1 MKRAAKTRHRDRQ
14 VEGLRVRYREA
25 GTPSST
31 AVVLLHGAP
40 SSSYS
45 FREVLPVLG
54 EHAYVVAPDI
64 PGFGFSEAPPVAEY
78 AYTYEGLS
86 RVIEALLDEL
96 GVTRYVLFVTD
107 YSTPVGYFLATRR
120 PERVLG
126 LVVQNG
132 NAHDAGLGPAWDSAR
147 RFWADPTEENRA
159 ALPQWLTFEGTR
171 DTYLAGLPAEVAEL
185 HPPESWHLD
194 WERLSRP
201 GNTEVYFQFFYD
213 YRKHVAR
220 FGEIADYHARWQP
233 PCMVLWGRHD
243 PAFDIAEVLAYH
255 QALATFEAHIFDGGH
270 FLLET
275 HAAEVADLLVTFT
288 RDAIERARV
297 AV

>member
-1 MKRAAKTRHRDRQ
+1 MKHVAKTRHRHQ
-14 VEGLRVRYREA
+14 ELEGLRVQYREA
-25 GTPSST
+25 GAPSST

-45 FREVLPVLG
+45 FRDVLPVLG
-54 EHAYVVAPDI
+54 EYAYVVAPDL
-64 PGFGFSEAPPVAEY
+64 PGFGFSDAPGLEEY
-78 AYTYEGLS
+78 ECIYERLS
-86 RVIEALLDEL
+86 QVIDALLDDL
-96 GVTRYVLFVTD
+96 GVEKYVLFMTD
-107 YSTPVGYFLATRR
+107 YSTPVGYFMATRH

-132 NAHDAGLGPAWDSAR
+132 NAHEAGLGDGWDSAR
-147 RFWADPTEENRA
+147 RFWADPSEENRA
-159 ALPQWLTFEGTR
+159 ALPKWLTFEGTR
-171 DTYLAGLPAEVAEL
+171 DTYLAGLPAELADL

-194 WERLSRP
+194 WAHLSRP
-201 GNTEVYFQFFYD
+201 GNTEVYFKFFYD
-213 YRKHVAR
+213 YRNHVAR
-220 FGEIADYHARWQP
+220 FDEIAAYHAERQP
-233 PCMVLWGRHD
+233 PGLVLWGRHD

-255 QALATFEAHIFDGGH
+255 QALTTFEAHLYDAGH

-288 RDAIERARV
+288 HDAFDRARA

>member
-1 MKRAAKTRHRDRQ
+1 MQHAARTRHRDKK
-14 VEGLRVRYREA
+14 VKGLRVRYREA
-25 GTPSST
+25 GAPASS

-45 FREVLPVLG
+45 FRDVLPVLG

-64 PGFGFSEAPPVAEY
+64 PGFGFSDALPLEKDECV
-78 AYTYEGLS
+78 YEHSS
-86 RVIEALLDEL
+86 RVIDALLDDL
-96 GVTRYVLFVTD
+96 GVARYVLFVTD
-107 YSTPVGYFLATRR
+107 YSTPVGYFMATRH

-132 NAHDAGLGPAWDSAR
+132 NAHEAGLGAEWDSAR

-159 ALPQWLTFEGTR
+159 ALPEWLTFEGTR
-171 DTYLAGLPAEVAEL
+171 DTYLGGLPEKVAEL

-194 WERLSRP
+194 WEHLSRP
-201 GNTEVYFQFFYD
+201 GNTEVYFRFFYD
-213 YRKHVAR
+213 YRNHVAR
-220 FGEIADYHARWQP
+220 FGEIAEYHAEHQP

-243 PAFDIAEVLAYH
+243 PTFDIAEVLAYH
-255 QALATFEAHIFDGGH
+255 RASTSLEAHIYDAGH

-275 HAAEVADLLVTFT
+275 HAAEVTDLLLTFT
-288 RDAIERARV
+288 RDAFDRVRA

>member
-1 MKRAAKTRHRDRQ
+1 MKHSARTRHRDRR
-14 VEGLRVRYREA
+14 VEGLRVHYREA

-54 EHAYVVAPDI
+54 EHAYAVAPDL
-64 PGFGFSEAPPVAEY
+64 PGFGFSDDPPEEY
-78 AYTYEGLS
+78 ACVYQGLS
-86 RVIEALLDEL
+86 HVIEALLDDL
-96 GVTRYVLFVTD
+96 GVRRYVLFVTD
-107 YSTPVGYFLATRR
+107 YSTPVGYSMATRH

-132 NAHDAGLGPAWDSAR
+132 NAHDAGLGRAWDSAR

-159 ALPQWLTFEGTR
+159 ALPEWLTFEGTR
-171 DTYLAGLPAEVAEL
+171 DTYLGGLPEEVAEL
-185 HPPESWHLD
+185 HAPESWHLD
-194 WERLSRP
+194 WEHLARP
-201 GNTEVYFQFFYD
+201 GRTEVYFRFFQD
-213 YRKHVAR
+213 YRNHVAR
-220 FGEIADYHARWQP
+220 FGEIADYHATWQP

-255 QALATFEAHIFDGGH
+255 RALTTLQAHIFDGGH

-275 HAAEVADLLVTFT
+275 HAAEVADLLVAFA
-288 RDAIERARV
+288 RDARERARS

>member
-1 MKRAAKTRHRDRQ
+1 MRHAAKTRHRDRH
-14 VEGLRVRYREA
+14 VAGLRVHYREA

-54 EHAYVVAPDI
+54 EHAYTVAPDL
-64 PGFGFSEAPPVAEY
+64 PGFGFSDAPPVEEY
-78 AYTYEGLS
+78 EYSYEGLS
-86 RVIEALLDEL
+86 RVIEALLDDL
-96 GVTRYVLFVTD
+96 GVTRYVVFVTD

-159 ALPQWLTFEGTR
+159 ALPEWLTFDGTR

-201 GNTEVYFQFFYD
+201 GNTGVYFQFFHD
-213 YRKHVAR
+213 YRNHVAR
-220 FGEIADYHARWQP
+220 FGEIADYHAEWQP

-255 QALATFEAHIFDGGH
+255 RALTTFEAHLFDAGH

-288 RDAIERARV
+288 RDAFDRAR
-297 AV
+297 AAG